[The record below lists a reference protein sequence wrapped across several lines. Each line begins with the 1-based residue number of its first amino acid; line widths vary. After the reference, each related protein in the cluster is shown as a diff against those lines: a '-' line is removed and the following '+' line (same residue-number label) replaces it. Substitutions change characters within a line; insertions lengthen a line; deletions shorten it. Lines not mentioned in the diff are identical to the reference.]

1 MKILLVGSHIVNVI
15 NPTPIEFG
23 ISFRVPVNQ
32 YLLAAKTPNT
42 NLIRTGSI
50 AGIPS
55 KYFFPP
61 FVILNQVLLEQNMC
75 AHHVLQTIWLKCF
88 VSFNFSIHYVS
99 RREQVTQTSQENVL
113 EKFIRIHNKV
123 IQVQMVTVF
132 LVALQSARHIN
143 STKHNGNNSNTA
155 QGSMR
160 TLSAPWLICQIYFTL
175 AFIL

>member
-15 NPTPIEFG
+15 NPTLIEFG

-32 YLLAAKTPNT
+32 YLLLAKTPNT

-75 AHHVLQTIWLKCF
+75 AHQCPSSYLIKMF
-88 VSFNFSIHYVS
+88 
-99 RREQVTQTSQENVL
+99 
-113 EKFIRIHNKV
+113 RI
-123 IQVQMVTVF
+123 I
-132 LVALQSARHIN
+132 
-143 STKHNGNNSNTA
+143 
-155 QGSMR
+155 
-160 TLSAPWLICQIYFTL
+160 
-175 AFIL
+175 